1 MCENCRRKG
10 EGFLKAIQF
19 DASIPRY
26 VFSKAMGRFFSS
38 AYTGAM
44 SCLRFREVPEP
55 ALPNE
60 EWVKIKVK
68 YGGICGSDLNLI
80 RLHDSPATS
89 PFASFPFTIGH
100 EVVGVIEKA
109 GPKAKDL
116 SAGDRVVIDPILS
129 CAARGFRES
138 CPACRRGDSSLCE
151 CMTRGDVSP
160 GLLIG
165 ACRDTGGGWSSSLVA
180 HYSQVLKVPEQVKD
194 LNALMADPFATAL
207 HGVMRDRPKDDETVL
222 IIGAGVVGICVLAA
236 IRALDIAARVIVL
249 GKHPFQLEMARHY
262 GADEVVRLNHETAY
276 YDELS
281 HLLGASILK
290 PILGKPVVQGGAD
303 IVYECVGKDL
313 SIDDAL
319 RFARSGGKVKLL
331 GVASFAPKVDWTPIW
346 LNELE
351 LKGSF
356 ASSREEYRGERVP
369 TYTVALDLMRSGKA
383 DLTPLVTHRFRLDHY
398 REAIAVA
405 AGKGE
410 TGAFKVAFEF

>member
-1 MCENCRRKG
+1 
-10 EGFLKAIQF
+10 
-19 DASIPRY
+19 
-26 VFSKAMGRFFSS
+26 
-38 AYTGAM
+38 
-44 SCLRFREVPEP
+44 
-55 ALPNE
+55 
-60 EWVKIKVK
+60 
-68 YGGICGSDLNLI
+68 
-80 RLHDSPATS
+80 
-89 PFASFPFTIGH
+89 
-100 EVVGVIEKA
+100 
-109 GPKAKDL
+109 
-116 SAGDRVVIDPILS
+116 
-129 CAARGFRES
+129 
-138 CPACRRGDSSLCE
+138 
-151 CMTRGDVSP
+151 
-160 GLLIG
+160 
-165 ACRDTGGGWSSSLVA
+165 
-180 HYSQVLKVPEQVKD
+180 VLKVPEQVKD